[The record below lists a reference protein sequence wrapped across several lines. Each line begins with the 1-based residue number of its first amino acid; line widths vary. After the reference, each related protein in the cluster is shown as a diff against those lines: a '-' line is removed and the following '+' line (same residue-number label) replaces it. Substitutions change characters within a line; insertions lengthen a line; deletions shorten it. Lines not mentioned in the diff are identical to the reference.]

1 MSVSVWQGTDG
12 DPADICARAYTHYNN
27 TSGRA
32 TGALA
37 HPALDTYSESKDRLL
52 CHLHILD
59 NKLLNNEKEGTHMRK
74 DIIEDIKEE
83 KIAGRIKAERNE

>member
-1 MSVSVWQGTDG
+1 MSSSVRQGTDG
-12 DPADICARAYTHYNN
+12 DPADVCARAYTHNNN

-37 HPALDTYSESKDRLL
+37 HTALNTYCESKDRML

-59 NKLLNNEKEGTHMRK
+59 NKLLNNGKEHTGGRK
-74 DIIEDIKEE
+74 
-83 KIAGRIKAERNE
+83 